1 MCFNTGTC
9 QAAKDVSA
17 SDDVLSDIFVRIE
30 DFFKRFKV
38 YSRTFVNAELAEVLV
53 KVIVKVLN
61 ILSIATKEI
70 EQSRAS
76 ELFFVSKE

>member
-1 MCFNTGTC
+1 M
-9 QAAKDVSA
+9 
-17 SDDVLSDIFVRIE
+17 E

-38 YSRTFVNAELAEVLV
+38 YTQSSLNIDLAEVLV
-53 KVIVKVLN
+53 NVVVKVLN

-76 ELFFVSKE
+76 ESFLRDILIGRSVSHLI

>member
-1 MCFNTGTC
+1 MLRLL

-17 SDDVLSDIFVRIE
+17 SNDVLSDIFVRIE
-30 DFFKRFKV
+30 DFFKRFKI
-38 YSRTFVNAELAEVLV
+38 YSRSLVNAELAEVLV
-53 KVIVKVLN
+53 NAVVKVLK

-76 ELFFVSKE
+76 ESFLRF